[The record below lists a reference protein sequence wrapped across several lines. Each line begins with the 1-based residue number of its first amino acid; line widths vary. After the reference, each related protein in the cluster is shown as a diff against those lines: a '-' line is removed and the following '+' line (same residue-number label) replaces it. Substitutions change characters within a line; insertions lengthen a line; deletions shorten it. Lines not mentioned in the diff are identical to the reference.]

1 MSDTP
6 RTDAIVAE
14 LVTFPTPET
23 IIDLAGELER
33 ENAALREVVVQCED
47 ALRHALMMSPLDP
60 FQRGKVITAA
70 LDKVRS
76 AIDAARKEQP

>member
-1 MSDTP
+1 MSVNLDP
-6 RTDAIVAE
+6 RPGDPFP
-14 LVTFPTPET
+14 VTTHLLQKIT
-23 IIDLAGELER
+23 ELER
-33 ENAALREVVVQCED
+33 ENAALLEVVVQCED

-76 AIDAARKEQP
+76 AIDAARKEQG